1 MITNEQRK
9 GGGGRGGKGRKR
21 EGTREKARRER
32 LRVLSIGEDDVL
44 VRKASS

>member
-9 GGGGRGGKGRKR
+9 GGGRGGKGRKR